1 MKRGTIKLT
10 MRGRIT
16 KKLLYAKVSQT
27 LRSEIRQVVDRHRR
41 GCVAITAR
49 YKRLTWAD
57 WLRQQA
63 LAGDQEALRALRARD
78 AARGLTGDT
87 ITAVGTRLVDAVVG
101 ANQDH
106 ITKQGTIIYRVG
118 LSAVRDDGTRLQV
131 SREVTNEGIEAALR
145 LAVQKYG
152 TTIAVS
158 GSDAFKTRVAQVAAH
173 SRLTIRFDDPTL
185 EQQRQRHAQ
194 DSRRSSTPESPS
206 ATGQTQTASP
216 LTPPTDALLRSLAEQ
231 ERKRL
236 QIIRTPTLR
245 RFEAPD
251 QGMVQFG
258 AVKQIDGRHFALVH
272 RQDETLVLSIDEAT
286 YKRLTSFTRGRTL
299 HLNASGAIR
308 LGRGRG
314 R

>member
-1 MKRGTIKLT
+1 MRGISKTGSPAAQGRTAALAEARKRKAQHIDAAKRAGQIKRDTIKLT

-27 LRSEIRQVVDRHRR
+27 LRSDLRQIVDRHRR
-41 GCVAITAR
+41 DCVAITAR
-49 YKRLTWAD
+49 YQRLTWAD

-87 ITAVGTRLVDAVVG
+87 ITAVGTRLVNAVVG

-131 SREVTNEGIEAALR
+131 SREVTNDGIDAALR
-145 LAVQKYG
+145 LAIQKYG

-194 DSRRSSTPESPS
+194 DSQRPPTPETSS
-206 ATGQTQTASP
+206 ATGPTQAAPATTHP
-216 LTPPTDALLRSLAEQ
+216 AE
-231 ERKRL
+231 
-236 QIIRTPTLR
+236 
-245 RFEAPD
+245 
-251 QGMVQFG
+251 
-258 AVKQIDGRHFALVH
+258 
-272 RQDETLVLSIDEAT
+272 
-286 YKRLTSFTRGRTL
+286 
-299 HLNASGAIR
+299 
-308 LGRGRG
+308 
-314 R
+314 